1 MSLKKAFGTNQ
12 SKENEG
18 TWIDVTVNDDGTIC
32 SVKLARMNQRNKEFQ
47 KRIAA
52 IQKTRRNKTIRNAP
66 NVVTADD
73 RKLAIDAFVGS
84 VLLDWKNVVD
94 YRAEFVGKDAAGI
107 EVKMPFNEENAKF
120 VLTDIPD
127 FFDLLSEEATKIENF
142 QDQIDGEASKN

>member
-18 TWIDVTVNDDGTIC
+18 TWIDVTVNEDGTTC

-52 IQKTRRNKTIRNAP
+52 IQKTRRNKTIRNSP
-66 NVVTADD
+66 NIVTPDD
-73 RKLAIDAFVGS
+73 RKLAVDAFVGS
-84 VLLDWKNVVD
+84 VLLDWRDVVD
-94 YRAEFVGKDAAGI
+94 YRVEFCGKDKDGV

-127 FFDLLSEEATKIENF
+127 FFDLLSDEATKIENF
-142 QDQIDGEASKN
+142 QDQVDGEALKN